1 MLHETRTDGHYM
13 PRVQL
18 EVFVGEKV
26 IIKSEQYWASDNVL
40 LFKETKKVTESMTD
54 ETDRRG

>member
-1 MLHETRTDGHYM
+1 M
-13 PRVQL
+13 
-18 EVFVGEKV
+18 GEKV
-26 IIKSEQYWASDNVL
+26 IIKSEEQYWASDNVL